1 MGKFEEGNEY
11 GKETRFKPGE
21 SGNPDGMK
29 KGFKN
34 FRTLIRDAA
43 ETEIDYKDLTN
54 KKIRTTAGNG
64 VILSLLGRAL
74 YKNDTQAA
82 KLLIEHVDG
91 KQLETNNTNLN
102 VNTDLEEKDLEIIN
116 NYEKRIRSH
125 KDD

>member
-1 MGKFEEGNEY
+1 MVFKEGNTDGEA
-11 GKETRFKPGE
+11 TRFKAGE
-21 SGNPDGMK
+21 SGNPEGMK
-29 KGFKN
+29 PGFKN

-91 KQLETNNTNLN
+91 KQLDTNNTNLN
-102 VNTDLEEKDLEIIN
+102 LNKDVDEEADVDQEILDR
-116 NYEKRIRSH
+116 YFQKKGKE
-125 KDD
+125 